1 MANIGIF
8 LDNKKSKSL
17 SEEGIWNLIE
27 KRDKEIINKIYY
39 NLTDLLQKVWQ
50 YCEMIISFL

>member
-1 MANIGIF
+1 M
-8 LDNKKSKSL
+8 SL

-27 KRDKEIINKIYY
+27 KLDEEILNQIYY

-50 YCEMIISFL
+50 YYEMIISFLSNFIF